1 MQLQSLLNDNMT
13 EVKMNK
19 NKNAA
24 QTEKLASRQHVAIAQ
39 IREVANY
46 RRYQQRI
53 RQYHNQ
59 SFGGQNAFN

>member
-1 MQLQSLLNDNMT
+1 
-13 EVKMNK
+13 MNK